1 MIFEFADLINE
12 MVKFGLNVFFGL
24 GWINDFRLDF
34 FNCEFE
40 VCFDARLVILTALAL
55 FSPTN
60 KGILTFASFSYTILK
75 GLASFRTEDLGF
87 ELGIL
92 EGRLNESQVK
102 FFVFGKHEMILKLF
116 LL

>member
-1 MIFEFADLINE
+1 LIFEFADLINE
-12 MVKFGLNVFFGL
+12 MVEFGFNAFFGL

-34 FNCEFE
+34 FNCEFK
-40 VCFDARLVILTALAL
+40 VCLDARFVILTALAL

-75 GLASFRTEDLGF
+75 GLASFRTKDLGF

-92 EGRLNESQVK
+92 EGRLNK
-102 FFVFGKHEMILKLF
+102 T
-116 LL
+116 

>member
-1 MIFEFADLINE
+1 MIFKFADLINE
-12 MVKFGLNVFFGL
+12 IVEFCLNVFFGL
-24 GWINDFRLDF
+24 GWINDFRLYF

-40 VCFDARLVILTALAL
+40 VCSDARLVILTALAL
-55 FSPTN
+55 FSSTN
-60 KGILTFASFSYTILK
+60 KGILTFASFSDTILK

-87 ELGIL
+87 ELRIL
-92 EGRLNESQVK
+92 EGRLNKIQSK